1 MMTIYFHFVL
11 EIKLKIR
18 LIILNGSFFLSA
30 SSHSFMPEKMFSL
43 IKGLYQNKVY
53 SFRICFVILK
63 SLSHQFTVFM
73 VQGHPRRKTLDGA
86 SCRNPVSRKQ
96 YNE

>member
-30 SSHSFMPEKMFSL
+30 SSHSFMPKNVFFDQGTVSEQSVFFSYL
-43 IKGLYQNKVY
+43 LCDSEITLTSVY
-53 SFRICFVILK
+53 SFHGSGTPSQK
-63 SLSHQFTVFM
+63 NT
-73 VQGHPRRKTLDGA
+73 
-86 SCRNPVSRKQ
+86 
-96 YNE
+96 

>member
-18 LIILNGSFFLSA
+18 LIILNGSFFPSA

-53 SFRICFVILK
+53 SFRICFDSEI
-63 SLSHQFTVFM
+63 
-73 VQGHPRRKTLDGA
+73 TLTSVYSFHG
-86 SCRNPVSRKQ
+86 SGTPSQKNT
-96 YNE
+96 